1 LEIVVIE
8 DLTHRSD
15 GSLGNMTVEAIF
27 VPQGAEYDAVRRGAQ
42 GKTIEIIALPVGP
55 APVQRFLEKLPLRWR
70 SVVIMGLCGS
80 LAPECKLGDAVLYET
95 CVCDN
100 RPLLKTAVDLSE
112 TLEKAVSDGRR
123 VQALTVGKILCTAG
137 EKRQQGRKFQ
147 AQVVDMETY
156 PILEILSRQG
166 ISVSALRVVSD
177 DWDQDLP
184 QMQGTVD
191 AQGNLQPLPLAFALL
206 SNPLAGM
213 RLVSSSLQALA
224 ALEQLI
230 KRLPLTGS

>member
-1 LEIVVIE
+1 M
-8 DLTHRSD
+8 S
-15 GSLGNMTVEAIF
+15 VEAIF
-27 VPQGAEYDAVRRGAQ
+27 VPQGAEYDVVRRGAQ
-42 GKTIEIIALPVGP
+42 GKTIEIIALPVGS
-55 APVQRFLEKLPLRWR
+55 APVQRFLKKLPLRWR
-70 SVVIMGLCGS
+70 SVVVMGLCGS

-95 CVCDN
+95 CVCAN
-100 RPLLKTAVDLSE
+100 RPLLKTAAGLSE
-112 TLEKAVSDGRR
+112 TLEKAVLDGCRR
-123 VQALTVGKILCTAG
+123 VQALTADAILCTASQ
-137 EKRQQGRKFQ
+137 KQQQGRQFQ

-156 PILEILSRQG
+156 PILETLSRQG

-213 RLVSSSLQALA
+213 RLVSGSLQALA
-224 ALEQLI
+224 VLE
-230 KRLPLTGS
+230 RLVRHRL

>member
-15 GSLGNMTVEAIF
+15 GSLGDMTVEAIF

-42 GKTIEIIALPVGP
+42 GKTLEIIALPVGP
-55 APVQRFLEKLPLRWR
+55 VPVKRFLENLPLRWR
-70 SVVIMGLCGS
+70 SVAVVGLCGS

-95 CVCDN
+95 CICDD
-100 RPLLKTAVDLSE
+100 RPLLKTAVGLSE
-112 TLEKAVSDGRR
+112 TLEKAVSNCRR
-123 VQALTVGKILCTAG
+123 VQALTTDTILCRAAQ
-137 EKRQQGRKFQ
+137 KQQQGRQFR

-156 PILEILSRQG
+156 PILEALSLQG
-166 ISVSALRVVSD
+166 VAVSALRVVSD
-177 DWDQDLP
+177 EWDQDLP

-213 RLVSSSLQALA
+213 RLVSGSLQALA

-230 KRLPLTGS
+230 RQRL

>member
-42 GKTIEIIALPVGP
+42 GKTIDIIALPVGP
-55 APVQRFLEKLPLRWR
+55 VPVQRFLEKLSLRWQ
-70 SVVIMGLCGS
+70 SVVVMGLCGS
-80 LAPECKLGDAVLYET
+80 LAPEYRLGDAVLYET
-95 CVCDN
+95 CVSDN
-100 RPLLKTAVDLSE
+100 RPLLKTNVGLSE

-123 VQALTVGKILCTAG
+123 RVQALTADAILCTASQ
-137 EKRQQGRKFQ
+137 KQQQGRKFQ
-147 AQVVDMETY
+147 AKVVDMETY
-156 PILEILSRQG
+156 PILEALSHQG
-166 ISVSALRVVSD
+166 IAVSALRVVSD

-191 AQGNLQPLPLAFALL
+191 DQGNLQPLPLAFALL

-224 ALEQLI
+224 ELEQLVRR
-230 KRLPLTGS
+230 RL

>member
-15 GSLGNMTVEAIF
+15 GSLGNMSVEAIF

-42 GKTIEIIALPVGP
+42 GKTIDIIALPVGP
-55 APVQRFLEKLPLRWR
+55 VPVQRFLEKLPLRWR
-70 SVVIMGLCGS
+70 SVVVMGLCGS
-80 LAPECKLGDAVLYET
+80 LAPECKLGHAVLYET
-95 CVCDN
+95 CVSSD
-100 RPLLKTAVDLSE
+100 RPLLKTAVGLSE
-112 TLEKAVSDGRR
+112 ALGKAVSDARR
-123 VQALTVGKILCTAG
+123 VQALTADAILCTASQ
-137 EKRQQGRKFQ
+137 KQQQGRQFQ

-156 PILEILSRQG
+156 PILEMLSRQG
-166 ISVSALRVVSD
+166 IAVSALRVVSD

-184 QMQGTVD
+184 QMEGTVD

-224 ALEQLI
+224 ALECLVQKI
-230 KRLPLTGS
+230 D